1 MYKLE
6 KLKKD
11 HPKELEE
18 VVNILYA
25 DIYPTLPKYKRSPN
39 IYFRF
44 NALGHEFH
52 NKKATTN
59 YINFILLISKI
70 LDKSIIF
77 ECLGKYGKSCMSEFP
92 PSVRNSKSEICKIS
106 DDFYVSVNN
115 GTPTKKSHIIK
126 LCKSLNSSLEII

>member
-11 HPKELEE
+11 YPKELEE
-18 VVNILYA
+18 VVDILYA
-25 DIYPTLPKYKRSPN
+25 DIYPILPKYKRSPK

-44 NALGHEFH
+44 NALGQKFD

-59 YINFILLISKI
+59 YIDFIILINKF
-70 LDKSIIF
+70 LNKSIIF
-77 ECLGKYGKSCMSEFP
+77 ECLGKYAKSCMSEFP
-92 PSVRNSKSEICKIS
+92 PSVRNSKSEIYKIS

-126 LCKSLNSSLEII
+126 LCKSLNISLEII